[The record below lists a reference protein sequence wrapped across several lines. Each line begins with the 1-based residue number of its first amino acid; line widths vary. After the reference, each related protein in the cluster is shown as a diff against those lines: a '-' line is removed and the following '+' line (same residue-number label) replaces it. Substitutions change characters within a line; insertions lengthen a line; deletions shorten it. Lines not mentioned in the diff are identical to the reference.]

1 MKIGYVQPHSLEVTS
16 ESHRDLSEFLGYPN
30 YHCKLMCEKG
40 HECDLLTLSRSESG
54 EIRHTYGHL
63 IKRYEVSVGNS
74 FGTETSMSLL
84 WNLIT
89 SDYDL
94 IHFRGFKQY
103 NVLPLLPII
112 SKFKP
117 VLVHHLGS
125 ADSYPDNIKT
135 KIALY
140 LLNHAHGVA
149 ALNKNEIENLTSAG
163 FSTQKLHY
171 LPNAINKT
179 VFKPRSKKKAQK
191 KLYHE
196 FDEKSLLYV
205 GRITGPKNVPLLVSS
220 MKRVLDHYP
229 RAKLLIVGSG
239 NDTEVEEVETRI
251 SKDGLCDRVELV
263 GEVNQQKLVHYYNS
277 ADLGVF
283 PSSGEGLGMVALE
296 ASACKTPFIGT
307 SAHESE
313 IFVPSENYIQVDPL
327 TKESLSSTI
336 INALQDDRKTKAMAK
351 NAYESVMSELSPE
364 EIYNKNINAYQKSVQ
379 NFEKRI

>member
-40 HECDLLTLSRSESG
+40 HECDLLTLSRNESG
-54 EIRHTYGHL
+54 RIRHTYGHL
-63 IKRYEVSVGNS
+63 IKKYGVSVGNS
-74 FGTETSMSLL
+74 FGTEISVNLL
-84 WNLIT
+84 WDLIT

-94 IHFRGFKQY
+94 IHIRGFKQY
-103 NVLPLLPII
+103 NILPLLPII

-125 ADSYPDNIKT
+125 PDSYPDNVKT
-135 KIALY
+135 KLALR

-149 ALNKNEIENLTSAG
+149 ALNRTELENLSSVG

-179 VFKPRSKKKAQK
+179 IFKPGSKKKAQE
-191 KLYHE
+191 KLDYK
-196 FDEKSLLYV
+196 FGEKNILYV

-220 MKRVLDHYP
+220 MKRVLDQHP

-239 NDTEVEEVETRI
+239 NNSETEEVVNRI
-251 SKDGLCDRVELV
+251 STDGLCDRVELV

-307 SAHESE
+307 SAHESK
-313 IFVPSENYIQVDPL
+313 IFVPDENYVQVDPL
-327 TKESLSSTI
+327 TQESLSSTI
-336 INALQDDRKTKAMAK
+336 IDTLQDDKKTESMAK
-351 NAYESVMSELSPE
+351 NAYESVMSKLSPE
-364 EIYNKNINAYQKSVQ
+364 KIYNKNRNAYQESIQ
-379 NFEKRI
+379 IFEERV